1 MYKNN
6 YKCKKY
12 KNTKLALIFFTSI
25 IVNYTVQLK
34 AIEFNYTLFSTLRH
48 SNNLAQS
55 ANAQSGE
62 SLNSGGTFVF
72 ANEARSVWFVDM
84 SGSISKEYFSD
95 DDLTRQD
102 RNTLAA
108 SINYIAPKSNFE
120 FLLRDDFS
128 QAPRDRFATQE
139 VGNLVNVNVV
149 TARPSYFFNITPI
162 DQIYSELTYLSSSRE
177 GTQDDNSE
185 IGAESFDFINIAKE
199 IRYEKTLNT
208 TSDISLVFN
217 SIDTRFENESNGV
230 DFLQDNLFL
239 RWVGRGPQNQ
249 LQVEVGQTRVKDD
262 NGDDFDTTL
271 FNLLFNRQINLQ
283 QNIAFSIRNGVNF
296 TISQNFIDD
305 SISVDDSQGAFGAA
319 QKIKATNLI
328 YTLTGDTISG
338 DFQLFISEYKTA
350 NGENNETRNG
360 FSFNMTYSMSQY
372 FSTAPQT
379 NVTIGFQQNENTIE
393 NNNATGTLNIDNSV
407 KIFDIQFN
415 YFARPTLSYFIAFQK
430 RDTSSTSVN
439 TSFSSGDSESIS
451 IGVNYAPINR

>member
-6 YKCKKY
+6 SKY
-12 KNTKLALIFFTSI
+12 KNFENTKLALILVTSMMM
-25 IVNYTVQLK
+25 NYTAELK

-48 SNNLAQS
+48 SNNLAQN

-62 SLNSGGTFVF
+62 SLNSGGTFIF
-72 ANEARSVWFVDM
+72 ANEARSVWFVDL
-84 SGSISKEYFSD
+84 SGSTSKEYFSD

-108 SINYIAPKSNFE
+108 SINYIAPTSNFE

-149 TARPSYFFNITPI
+149 TGRPSYFFNITPI
-162 DQIYSELTYLSSSRE
+162 DQIYSELTYLTSTRE
-177 GTQDDNSE
+177 GAVGDNIE

-217 SIDTRFENESNGV
+217 SIDTRFENDSNGV
-230 DFLQDNLFL
+230 DFIQDNLFL
-239 RWVGRGPQNQ
+239 RWVGRGRQNQ
-249 LQVEVGQTRVKDD
+249 LQVEVGQTRVKDE

-319 QKIKATNLI
+319 QKIKAANLI
-328 YTLTGDTISG
+328 YTLTGETVSG

-350 NGENNETRNG
+350 DGENNERRNG
-360 FSFNMTYSMSQY
+360 FSFNVTYSMSQY

-379 NVTIGFQQNENTIE
+379 NVTFGYQQNENSIE
-393 NNNATGTLNIDNSV
+393 NNSSTGVLNIDNSV

-415 YFARPTLSYFIAFQK
+415 YFARPTLSYFVSFQK

-439 TSFSSGDSESIS
+439 ASFSSGDSESIS

>member
-6 YKCKKY
+6 SKY
-12 KNTKLALIFFTSI
+12 KIFKNSNLALFFLTSM
-25 IVNYTVQLK
+25 IVNYTAELK

-48 SNNLAQS
+48 SNNLAQN

-62 SLNSGGTFVF
+62 SLNSGGTFIF
-72 ANEARSVWFVDM
+72 ANEARSVWFVDL
-84 SGSISKEYFSD
+84 SGSLSKEYFSD

-177 GTQDDNSE
+177 GSEDENIE

-230 DFLQDNLFL
+230 DFIQDNLFL
-239 RWVGRGPQNQ
+239 RWVGRGRQNQ
-249 LQVEVGQTRVKDD
+249 LQVEVGETRVKDD
-262 NGDDFDTTL
+262 NGDDFDTIL
-271 FNLLFNRQINLQ
+271 FNLLINRQINLQ

-296 TISQNFIDD
+296 TIGQNFIDD
-305 SISVDDSQGAFGAA
+305 SINVDDSQGAFGSA
-319 QKIKATNLI
+319 QKIKTANLI

-338 DFQLFISEYKTA
+338 DFQLFLSEYKSA
-350 NGENNETRNG
+350 NGETNEERKG
-360 FSFNMTYSMSQY
+360 FSFNVVYSMSQY

-379 NVTIGFQQNENTIE
+379 NVTFGYQQNENTIE
-393 NNNATGTLNIDNSV
+393 NNTVDNSVDIDNSV
-407 KIFDIQFN
+407 NIFDIQFN
-415 YFARPTLSYFIAFQK
+415 YFARPTLSYFVAFQK
-430 RDTSSTSVN
+430 RDTSSSSVN
-439 TSFSSGDSESIS
+439 SSFSSGDSESIS